1 MTEPEN
7 LGECEP
13 GTAVRLQGIVWQE
26 TEKGM
31 NLFIVKIVGV
41 DVVGKKSKKN
51 VDEQS
56 KNSRK
61 TVGKIIILS
70 KIIEKHLN
78 KKSIKNY
85 PIKRNLVKCQ

>member
-31 NLFIVKIVGV
+31 NLFILKIVGV
-41 DVVGKKSKKN
+41 DVVGKKSKKMLM
-51 VDEQS
+51 
-56 KNSRK
+56 NSRK
-61 TVGKIIILS
+61 TV
-70 KIIEKHLN
+70 EK
-78 KKSIKNY
+78 K
-85 PIKRNLVKCQ
+85 